1 MILPTML
8 IDEPQV
14 AGELVKDQILI
25 TQKEMQ
31 HLLEQR
37 GYGEFTNKKFY
48 LKPFEALY
56 LLHGEKLK
64 LTTGKKRIVFEAFMQ
79 ICTKHDEGALTKFLI
94 YRDLRERGYVVKDG
108 FGFDSDFRV
117 YERGDFGT
125 KGANYLVFGFNEGKQ
140 EKISSL
146 QKKIEQITTMGKD
159 PIIAVIERRGEVIY
173 YKISRIKF
181 LENKTDSKLD
191 DLKL

>member
-1 MILPTML
+1 MAKTTQALRISLTLVALFGFNRHLFAQAEPKPRTTLFVMNADGTQLKQL
-8 IDEPQV
+8 IDKTDFDGQGS
-14 AGELVKDQILI
+14 ARWSADG
-25 TQKEMQ
+25 
-31 HLLEQR
+31 
-37 GYGEFTNKKFY
+37 
-48 LKPFEALY
+48 
-56 LLHGEKLK
+56 
-64 LTTGKKRIVFEAFMQ
+64 KRIVFDAFMQ

-173 YKISRIKF
+173 YKISTIKF